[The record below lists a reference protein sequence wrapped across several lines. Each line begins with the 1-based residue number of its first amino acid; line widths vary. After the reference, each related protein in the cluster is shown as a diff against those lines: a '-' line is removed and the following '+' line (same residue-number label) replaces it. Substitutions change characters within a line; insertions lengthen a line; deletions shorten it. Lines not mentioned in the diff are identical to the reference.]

1 MTCIA
6 VDDEPLAL
14 LQLEKYIERT
24 EGLDCIATCYDAAE
38 ALAVLE
44 RHGNVDIIFLDINM
58 PDMSG
63 MDFVKSLPA
72 NHPMIIFTTAY
83 SEYAIEGF
91 KVEAVDYLTKPIS
104 YEEFAASVERAR
116 RRHPQPSAAEDNAIY
131 VKDSGATHRIL
142 LDDIRIVKSM
152 AEYVQIYTSASARP
166 VTTLMS
172 LRSLEERLPADKFM
186 RVHRSYIINL
196 TAIERFSHN
205 RVTVAGTDIPVSE
218 SYRTRLR
225 DYITPRT
232 L

>member
-1 MTCIA
+1 MNCIA

-14 LQLEKYIERT
+14 LQLKKYITQT
-24 EGLDCIATCYDAAE
+24 EGLNCIATCYDASE
-38 ALAVLE
+38 ALSALNS
-44 RHGNVDIIFLDINM
+44 HDGIDLIFLDINM
-58 PDMSG
+58 PDMTG
-63 MDFVKSLPA
+63 MEFVKSLPD

-116 RRHPQPSAAEDNAIY
+116 RRRPQSGSGNEDAIY
-131 VKDSGATHRIL
+131 VKDSGATRRIL
-142 LDDIRIVKSM
+142 LDDIRMVKSM
-152 AEYVQIYTSASARP
+152 AEYVQIYTSASPRP

-172 LRSLEERLPADKFM
+172 LRSLEERLPAGRFM

-196 TAIERFSHN
+196 SAIERHAHN
-205 RVTVAGTDIPVSE
+205 RVTIAGMEIPVSE

-225 DYITPRT
+225 DYLNQRI